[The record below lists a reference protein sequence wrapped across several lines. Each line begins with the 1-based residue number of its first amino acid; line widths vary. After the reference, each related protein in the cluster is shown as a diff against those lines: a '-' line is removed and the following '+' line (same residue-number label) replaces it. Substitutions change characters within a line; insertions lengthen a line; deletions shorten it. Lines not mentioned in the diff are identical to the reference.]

1 MPESPHAGETLE
13 SLLERAREIARM
25 AAERTQAIEQQ
36 RHLPDDLMKSLKE
49 SKLLRILQPS
59 HWGGY
64 ELDIG
69 AFVRVATEIAKGDT
83 STGWVY
89 CILGIHNFWIA
100 YVEPELQHEIWGR
113 DANVVMADSFSPM
126 GKAQPVPG
134 GYRFSGRWSFLS
146 GLWCSDW
153 VAVGA
158 LVAPEPGGKPEWAM
172 FFLPKTDYQIDDQW
186 HVVGMQGT
194 DSNTI
199 VVEDVFVPRHRV
211 FWLERSERTGE
222 APGHKLHPGSLYRL
236 PFVPTLGLALTPAAV
251 GSARTAIA
259 HFQQWIET
267 RVPVYTAS
275 GAPQKEMTSAQMV
288 LAEASTTL
296 DAVEGLMLRCA
307 DELMSLCTQD
317 QRLLTEQERARYYAW
332 RGYIVRQ
339 TTRVVDRL
347 FELSG
352 GHALYLR
359 HPLQRIWRDVHAVSQ
374 HLGLN
379 FEFAMEAYGRTLVGL
394 PSGSLL

>member
-1 MPESPHAGETLE
+1 
-13 SLLERAREIARM
+13 M
-25 AAERTQAIEQQ
+25 AAERAQAIEQH
-36 RHLPDDLMKSLKE
+36 RRLPDDLMQALIDSG
-49 SKLLRILQPS
+49 LLRVMQPA

-64 ELDIG
+64 EMDLG
-69 AFVRVATEIAKGDT
+69 TFVRVATEIATGDT
-83 STGWVY
+83 STGWVF
-89 CILGIHNFWIA
+89 CILGIHNFWIG
-100 YVEPELQHEIWGR
+100 YVEPQLQQEIWGK
-113 DANVVMADSFSPM
+113 DANVLMADSFAPM
-126 GKAQPVPG
+126 GRAQPVSG

-158 LVAPEPGGKPEWAM
+158 RVAPEPGGKPEWAM
-172 FFLPKTDYQIDDQW
+172 FFVPKTDYRVEDEW
-186 HVVGMQGT
+186 RVVGMQGT

-199 VVEDVFVPRHRV
+199 VVEDAFVPHHRV

-222 APGHKLHPGSLYRL
+222 APGHKLNPGPLYRL
-236 PFVPTLGLALTPAAV
+236 PFVPTLGLSLVPAAV
-251 GSARTAIA
+251 GSARAAIT
-259 HFQQWIET
+259 HFQQWIQT
-267 RVPVYTAS
+267 RVPIYTTS
-275 GAPQKEMTSAQMV
+275 GTPQQEMTSAQMV

-307 DELMSLCTQD
+307 EEIMALCGPE
-317 QRLLTEQERARYYAW
+317 RRVLTEQERARYYAW
-332 RGYIVRQ
+332 RSYMVRQ
-339 TTRVVDRL
+339 ATRVVDRL

-374 HLGLN
+374 HLGLH

-394 PSGSLL
+394 PSGFLV